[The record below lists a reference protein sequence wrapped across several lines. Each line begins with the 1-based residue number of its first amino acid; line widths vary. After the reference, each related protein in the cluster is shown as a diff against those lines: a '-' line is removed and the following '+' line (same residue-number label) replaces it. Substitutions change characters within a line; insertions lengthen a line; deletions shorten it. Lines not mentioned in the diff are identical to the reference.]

1 MGGWVGEGDGG
12 LISLVGKLRWGR
24 VGWRCG
30 LGGWVGGDWE
40 GGWGVL
46 ENFEIHVYT

>member
-1 MGGWVGEGDGG
+1 MGEGGGG
-12 LISLVGKLRWGR
+12 LISLVGKLQWGR

-30 LGGWVGGDWE
+30 LDGWVGGDWE
-40 GGWGVL
+40 GGWGVI

>member
-1 MGGWVGEGDGG
+1 MGEGGGG

-30 LGGWVGGDWE
+30 LGGWRGLGG
-40 GGWGVL
+40 GLGCIRK
-46 ENFEIHVYT
+46 F